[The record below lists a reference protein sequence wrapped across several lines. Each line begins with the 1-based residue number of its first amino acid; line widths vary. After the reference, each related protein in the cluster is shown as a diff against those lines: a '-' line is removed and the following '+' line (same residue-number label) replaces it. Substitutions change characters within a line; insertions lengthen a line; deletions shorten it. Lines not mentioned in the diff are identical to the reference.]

1 MGRERRARIGLI
13 GAGWFANHAHAPA
26 VAGHPDA
33 RLVAV
38 CDARL
43 AKARALAAAYAPDAR
58 AYGGFEAMI
67 EAEELDG
74 VIVASSQDT
83 HAAAATYALARGLHA
98 LVEKPM
104 ALGAAEAAG
113 MLALAGPSGRRLMVG
128 NTYHF
133 TPHALRAREIIR
145 EGRLG
150 ELQLVSVLFA
160 SMVREL
166 YRGSPAAY
174 DQVLPYGGHPPEP
187 STYSTPAGGG
197 GQGHTQVSHAA
208 ALIFWLTG
216 TRATSVYATMSTA
229 GLQVDLCDAVSFSL
243 DGGAIGTL
251 ASTGGVPAGR
261 PGQHEHRYYGSE
273 GFLLLDLNRGSLAL
287 HTSSGDVEVLELSE
301 QAGSA
306 DALYP
311 VQAPA
316 RNLVEVILGRAEP
329 MTGGE
334 VGLHTTAFIEASY
347 ASAVSG
353 LRVAVEG
360 VPATPGDS
368 GANIGCGGGGS

>member
-1 MGRERRARIGLI
+1 MGIERPARIGLI

-26 VAGHPDA
+26 IAGHPDA
-33 RLVAV
+33 RLAAV

-43 AKARALAAAYAPDAR
+43 VKARALATAYAPDAR
-58 AYGGFEAMI
+58 AYDGFEAMI
-67 EAEELDG
+67 DAGDLDG
-74 VIVASSQDT
+74 VVVASSPDT
-83 HAAAATYALARGLHA
+83 HASAAAYALARGLHV

-104 ALGAAEAAG
+104 ALTAAEAIK
-113 MLALAGPSGRRLMVG
+113 LLSLAGPSGRRLMVG

-166 YRGSPAAY
+166 YRGDPAAY
-174 DQVLPYGGHPPEP
+174 NAVLPFAGHPPEP

-197 GQGHTQVSHAA
+197 GGQGHSQVSHAA

-216 TRATSVYATMSTA
+216 TRATSVYATMSAA
-229 GLQVDLCDAVSFSL
+229 GLQVDLCDALSFNL
-243 DGGAIGTL
+243 EDGAIGTL
-251 ASTGGVPAGR
+251 ASTGGIP
-261 PGQHEHRYYGSE
+261 PGQPSQHEHRYYGSD
-273 GFLLLDLNRGSLAL
+273 GFLLLDLNRGTLAL
-287 HTSSGDVEVLELSE
+287 HASSGNTEVLNAAR
-301 QAGSA
+301 QPGVA

-316 RNLVEVILGRAEP
+316 HNLIEVILRRAEP
-329 MTGGE
+329 MTTGE
-334 VGLHTTAFIEASY
+334 VGLHTTAFLEASY
-347 ASAVSG
+347 ASAASG
-353 LRVAVEG
+353 QRVAVQEL
-360 VPATPGDS
+360 VADS
-368 GANIGCGGGGS
+368 ASLANQHQ